1 MVHSDEQKH
10 QEACVDEQRAPCQ
23 TQTQKESIQRV
34 ELKVGNLGEALEV
47 VTREATKPPLEVSK
61 IYLHRATVI

>member
-1 MVHSDEQKH
+1 MDEQS
-10 QEACVDEQRAPCQ
+10 APYQ